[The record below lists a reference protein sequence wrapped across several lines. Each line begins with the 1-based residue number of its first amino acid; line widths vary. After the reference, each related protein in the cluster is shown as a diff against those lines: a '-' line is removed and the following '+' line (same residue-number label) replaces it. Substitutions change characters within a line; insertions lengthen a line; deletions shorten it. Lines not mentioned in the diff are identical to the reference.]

1 MVVRERKKYS
11 RFHQSVTLSDPRVG
25 RVLEDPRVER
35 VERVTATK
43 RSRRPIKMPPAFHAQ
58 IRWLVVYKRFFLG
71 RRTVEELVDCS
82 GNKAKALLR
91 DLEAIGLIVK
101 TRNGGIRSVMVAGK
115 IRPDRRASE
124 FLYLPTIEP
133 LIKQGEPTNVNPSIR
148 RKSG

>member
-1 MVVRERKKYS
+1 MVGTLCRELARAS
-11 RFHQSVTLSDPRVG
+11 
-25 RVLEDPRVER
+25 
-35 VERVTATK
+35 AN
-43 RSRRPIKMPPAFHAQ
+43 
-58 IRWLVVYKRFFLG
+58 KRFFLG
-71 RRTVEELVDCS
+71 RRTVEGLVDCS

-133 LIKQGEPTNVNPSIR
+133 LIKRVS
-148 RKSG
+148 